1 MLCVNSFHLLVGLD
15 AGRQT
20 DLDALSSSSSAS
32 GPLPRWST
40 RFDRLAGN
48 AWLSQI
54 GLQAGYLVVRG
65 VRLLGFLGST
75 KFEQALY
82 RPIHKG
88 CARRPGSLGQGAH
101 AATPRPVAI
110 SAPLK
115 VFLCGL
121 ECGIRT
127 EALGA
132 DPRTVHQ
139 RFGVIRMKTPGAGP
153 RTAPGLL
160 QFCCRCDCFGGT
172 THRGVS
178 ALTRIPSSKR
188 DKISHLSQTLI
199 PSGCRKNMTS
209 LRSPPVR
216 E

>member
-1 MLCVNSFHLLVGLD
+1 MVLCVNSFQLLVGLD

-20 DLDALSSSSSAS
+20 DLDALSSSSSSSAS

-88 CARRPGSLGQGAH
+88 RARRPGSLGQGAH

-127 EALGA
+127 E
-132 DPRTVHQ
+132 
-139 RFGVIRMKTPGAGP
+139 TPGARP
-153 RTAPGLL
+153 KDRAPAVWGHLHENPGRRPKNRAGVVAVLL
-160 QFCCRCDCFGGT
+160 
-172 THRGVS
+172 
-178 ALTRIPSSKR
+178 
-188 DKISHLSQTLI
+188 
-199 PSGCRKNMTS
+199 
-209 LRSPPVR
+209 
-216 E
+216 